1 MYRNETKMRI
11 DDSLILDY
19 LSEQDISQDWIFYNL
34 IPGEHKFEE
43 PEVSRY
49 ELMDLNDLVKDNLI
63 NFRPLNQEF
72 FDEIFPDWRN
82 TFENDLNI
90 RLIVGCPY
98 PFDAMTRIKDG
109 EQVIIF
115 DLNRINTSDPDNLIM
130 SIRRLVT
137 HELFHALYAKD
148 SRDAQDM
155 EDKAN
160 IDANAAYQDELL
172 QLVFDEGFAHYL
184 SVDDILKANYQNFR
198 EEHYQRNLSKL
209 NTALEE
215 KDPEKQKQFMT
226 EASAGNFF
234 DKFAAITGMFIL
246 IDNEAKLVEIYK
258 NGYEKFLENALEQ
271 ETFNV

>member
-1 MYRNETKMRI
+1 MRI

-19 LSEQDISQDWIFYNL
+19 LGEQDISQDWIFYNL
-34 IPGEHKFEE
+34 VPGEYRFEE
-43 PEVSRY
+43 PELSRY
-49 ELMDLNDLVKDNLI
+49 ELMDLNELVKANLL
-63 NFRPLNQEF
+63 NFQPLNQEF
-72 FDEIFPDWRN
+72 FDDVFPDWRK

-115 DLNRINTSDPDNLIM
+115 DLNRINSSDPDNLIM

-148 SRDAQDM
+148 FS
-155 EDKAN
+155 DKQVAEEN
-160 IDANAAYQDELL
+160 KADIADIDANKSYRNELL

-184 SVDDILKANYQNFR
+184 SVDDILKANYQEYR
-198 EEHYQRNLSKL
+198 EEHYERNLEKL
-209 NTALEE
+209 NLALTET
-215 KDPEKQKQFMT
+215 DPEKQRQFMI

-246 IDNEAKLVEIYK
+246 VDNEAKREEIYQE
-258 NGYEKFLENALEQ
+258 GYVNFLENSL
-271 ETFNV
+271 

>member
-1 MYRNETKMRI
+1 MRI
-11 DDSLILDY
+11 DDNLILDY

-43 PEVSRY
+43 PEISRY
-49 ELMDLNDLVKDNLI
+49 ELMDLNDLVKANLL
-63 NFRPLNQEF
+63 NFQPLNQEF
-72 FDEIFPDWRN
+72 FDDVFPDWRN
-82 TFENDLNI
+82 TFENDFNI

-115 DLNRINTSDPDNLIM
+115 DLNRINSSDPDNLIM

-148 SRDAQDM
+148 FRNKQAA
-155 EDKAN
+155 ETNKAEIAD
-160 IDANAAYQDELL
+160 IDVNASYRNELL

-184 SVDDILKANYQNFR
+184 SVDDILKANYQEFR
-198 EEHYQRNLSKL
+198 EEHYERNLAKL
-209 NTALEE
+209 NLALAE
-215 KDPEKQKQFMT
+215 KDPEKQRQLMI

-246 IDNEAKLVEIYK
+246 IDNELRIEEIYQD
-258 NGYEKFLENALEQ
+258 GYVNFLENTL
-271 ETFNV
+271 

>member
-1 MYRNETKMRI
+1 MHI

-34 IPGEHKFEE
+34 IPGEHKFAK
-43 PEVSRY
+43 PEISRY
-49 ELMDLNDLVKDNLI
+49 ELMDLNELVKANLL
-63 NFRPLNQEF
+63 NFQPLNQEF
-72 FDEIFPDWRN
+72 FAEVFPDWRD
-82 TFENDLNI
+82 TFENDLKI

-115 DLNRINTSDPDNLIM
+115 DLNRINSSDPDNLIM

-148 SRDAQDM
+148 LKNKQGA
-155 EDKAN
+155 EANKADIAD
-160 IDANAAYQDELL
+160 IDANASYRNELL

-184 SVDDILKANYQNFR
+184 SVDDILKANYQEYR
-198 EEHYQRNLSKL
+198 EEHYERNLAKL
-209 NTALEE
+209 NLALKETN
-215 KDPEKQKQFMT
+215 PEKQRQFMI

-234 DKFAAITGMFIL
+234 DKFAAITGMFII
-246 IDNEAKLVEIYK
+246 IDNELKKEGIYQE
-258 NGYEKFLENALEQ
+258 GYVNFLENAL
-271 ETFNV
+271 

>member
-1 MYRNETKMRI
+1 MRI

>member
-1 MYRNETKMRI
+1 MNRNETKMRI

-271 ETFNV
+271 

>member
-1 MYRNETKMRI
+1 
-11 DDSLILDY
+11 
-19 LSEQDISQDWIFYNL
+19 
-34 IPGEHKFEE
+34 
-43 PEVSRY
+43 
-49 ELMDLNDLVKDNLI
+49 
-63 NFRPLNQEF
+63 
-72 FDEIFPDWRN
+72 
-82 TFENDLNI
+82 
-90 RLIVGCPY
+90 
-98 PFDAMTRIKDG
+98 
-109 EQVIIF
+109 
-115 DLNRINTSDPDNLIM
+115 
-130 SIRRLVT
+130 
-137 HELFHALYAKD
+137 
-148 SRDAQDM
+148 M

-258 NGYEKFLENALEQ
+258 NGYEKFLENALELTQ
-271 ETFNV
+271 D